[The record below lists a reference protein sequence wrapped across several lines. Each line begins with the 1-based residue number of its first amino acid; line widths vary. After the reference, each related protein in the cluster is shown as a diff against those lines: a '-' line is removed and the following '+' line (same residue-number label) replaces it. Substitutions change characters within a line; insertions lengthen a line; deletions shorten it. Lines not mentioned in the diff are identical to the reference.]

1 MTKEEIL
8 AFAERNPVFALATI
22 DATKPKVL
30 GPIVVDEYPHVRM
43 MMLAMVE
50 DGELIFST
58 GRDKDVNKQMT
69 VNPAVEMCF
78 YSQDEGV
85 QVRIAGKVEEI
96 RDEGIKKR
104 IVEKFEFLKPWIE
117 AEGLDVLAAYRVKK
131 GKSTTW
137 TMETNFEP
145 KQYVDL

>member
-22 DATKPKVL
+22 DAGKPKIL
-30 GPIVVDEYPHVRM
+30 GPILVDEYPHVRM

-50 DGELIFST
+50 DGELIFCT
-58 GRDKDVNKQMT
+58 GRDKDVNVQMT

-85 QVRIAGKVEEI
+85 QVRIAGKVKEI
-96 RDEGIKKR
+96 RGEGIKKR
-104 IVEKFEFLKPWIE
+104 IVEKFEFLKPWVE
-117 AEGLDVLAAYRVKK
+117 AEGLDVLATYRLTKARA
-131 GKSTTW
+131 TTW

-145 KQYVDL
+145 KHYI